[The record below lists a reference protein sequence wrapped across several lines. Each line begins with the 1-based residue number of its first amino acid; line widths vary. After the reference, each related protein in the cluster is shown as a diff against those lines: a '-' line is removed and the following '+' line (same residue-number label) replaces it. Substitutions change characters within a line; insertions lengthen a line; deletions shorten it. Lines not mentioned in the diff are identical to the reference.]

1 MTGSEIQQKITDTK
15 FFGPKA
21 NAFGREPILELDTPT
36 SALEF
41 LSLYCVLLS
50 TTEYK
55 DDDDKLYL
63 DKLLKTY
70 SHVKSIL
77 ETTGQIA
84 TTEFLSDPP
93 EELFFVLRKNTCFIS
108 E

>member
-1 MTGSEIQQKITDTK
+1 MTGSEIQQKINDTK
-15 FFGPKA
+15 FFGAKA
-21 NAFGREPILELDTPT
+21 NAFGREPILELDSPNL
-36 SALEF
+36 ALEF

-55 DDDDKLYL
+55 NDDDKLYL

-84 TTEFLSDPP
+84 TTEFLTNPP
-93 EELFFVLRKNTCFIS
+93 EKLFFVLRDNTCFIL